1 MGKGSGVAVSRGVG
15 CRRGSDPFLLCLWCR
30 LAAAALIGPLVW
42 ELAYATGM
50 ALRRQKFKTNK
61 QTNKK
66 KRKENLVFFRGR
78 IE

>member
-30 LAAAALIGPLVW
+30 PVAAALIGPLVW

-50 ALRRQKFKTNK
+50 ALKRQKFKTNK
-61 QTNKK
+61 QK
-66 KRKENLVFFRGR
+66 KRKKERKT
-78 IE
+78 